1 MASRARVVYDR
12 AMDPLLFFHGIVIGF
27 SLAAP
32 VGPIGVLTIRRTLAH
47 GRLTGFVSGLGTATA
62 DALYGLIGALGLTSL
77 TALLTSQSIWLGLI
91 GGAFL
96 CYLGVR
102 TFLARPASVG
112 DGSESKALGL
122 AGAYASAL
130 ALTLTNPATI
140 LAFAVIFAGLNA
152 DVAAA
157 STTSAVVVVGGV
169 FIGSALWWLVLSTI
183 TGWLRGRLNAA
194 ALVWVNRLSGLIIF
208 GFGLFAL
215 ARAFLPAAQ

>member
-1 MASRARVVYDR
+1 
-12 AMDPLLFFHGIVIGF
+12 MDPWLFLRGVAIGF

-77 TALLTSQSIWLGLI
+77 AALLTAQSGWLGLI
-91 GGAFL
+91 GGGFL
-96 CYLGVR
+96 IYLGIR
-102 TFLARPASVG
+102 TFRARPA
-112 DGSESKALGL
+112 ALEGAPEQTASGL
-122 AGAYASAL
+122 AGAYASAF

-152 DVAAA
+152 DIAAA
-157 STTSAVVVVGGV
+157 NAASAVVVVVGV
-169 FIGSALWWLVLSTI
+169 FVGSAAWWLVLSTV
-183 TGWLRGRLNAA
+183 TDWLRGRLNPA
-194 ALVWVNRLSGLIIF
+194 ALVWVNRMSGLVIV

-215 ARAFLPAAQ
+215 AQGM

>member
-1 MASRARVVYDR
+1 
-12 AMDPLLFFHGIVIGF
+12 MDPLLFFRGIVIGF

-77 TALLTSQSIWLGLI
+77 TALLTSQAGWLGLI

-102 TFLARPASVG
+102 TFVARPASVG
-112 DGSESKALGL
+112 EGGESKALGL
-122 AGAYASAL
+122 ASAYASAL

-140 LAFAVIFAGLNA
+140 LAFAVIFAGLNT

-157 STTSAVVVVGGV
+157 STTAAVVVVGGV
-169 FIGSALWWLVLSTI
+169 FVGSALWWLVLSTV

-194 ALVWVNRLSGLIIF
+194 ALVWVNRVSGVIIL
-208 GFGLFAL
+208 GFGIFAL